1 MSKFLP
7 VPVQSYCT
15 TYPGTDS
22 PEVCVRRGVRFAGD
36 MTQTAP
42 GSPGPS
48 EENDDSSLAVQLA
61 TANGAAWLK
70 IAQLAEQQGE
80 MKQAEAAYRE
90 TLRHRSSDMVA
101 LSQLAS
107 ICRYQERFE
116 EAVSYLERIREH
128 EVHNGEVWSRTSLEP
143 TEGRARLAAARPPSL
158 TRARSAA
165 GVRRDRPLPPDALA
179 EEGAAR

>member
-1 MSKFLP
+1 
-7 VPVQSYCT
+7 
-15 TYPGTDS
+15 
-22 PEVCVRRGVRFAGD
+22 
-36 MTQTAP
+36 MTQTALASAPSP
-42 GSPGPS
+42 GS
-48 EENDDSSLAVQLA
+48 EETADDDSSLAVQLA

>member
-7 VPVQSYCT
+7 VPVQSYCR

-48 EENDDSSLAVQLA
+48 EAGDDSSLAVQLA